1 MSISSI
7 LQVFIDVGLTL
18 MLLLKVIIIVHITLM
33 RKVLAV
39 LSINP
44 DYLQFAIPE
53 LKSIL
58 RKLDVPLHELL
69 KDELPEG

>member
-1 MSISSI
+1 
-7 LQVFIDVGLTL
+7 
-18 MLLLKVIIIVHITLM
+18 M